1 VKKLT
6 ISEAV
11 PIVAK
16 FTSDDSIRLVQQV
29 SDTYSSSKPRE
40 TDDFDVRT
48 MRFFSVVDVG
58 FQLLYRRQFPTEF
71 RSKELKLLL
80 ST

>member
-1 VKKLT
+1 MVDFLAPKNIKAIALEKVEKLP

-29 SDTYSSSKPRE
+29 SDTHSSRNGEKA
-40 TDDFDVRT
+40 TI
-48 MRFFSVVDVG
+48 
-58 FQLLYRRQFPTEF
+58 
-71 RSKELKLLL
+71 